1 MPATVVLAVLW
12 TTSTGTSD
20 SLYGWGLPVAV
31 LSAAVV
37 IAGVSGPGARGL
49 LGRALSVPPLRWF
62 GTISYGLYLWH
73 WPVFVVLDAEATGLD
88 GWALTGMRVAVS
100 VAIAVVSLHLVE
112 QPVRSGRLP
121 RPAWRLGAPLA
132 GAAVAVALVAATSG
146 AVDEAGDV
154 GERVAVPIDPELSAN
169 GGSVMILGDSESLL
183 LADQKR
189 GGWGNRG

>member
-20 SLYGWGLPVAV
+20 SLYGWGLPVAG

-73 WPVFVVLDAEATGLD
+73 WPVFVE
-88 GWALTGMRVAVS
+88 
-100 VAIAVVSLHLVE
+100 I
-112 QPVRSGRLP
+112 GRASC
-121 RPAWRLGAPLA
+121 R
-132 GAAVAVALVAATSG
+132 
-146 AVDEAGDV
+146 
-154 GERVAVPIDPELSAN
+154 ERVCKYVSI
-169 GGSVMILGDSESLL
+169 SVVGASFKKKTINSTTT
-183 LADQKR
+183 QQT
-189 GGWGNRG
+189 

>member
-112 QPVRSGRLP
+112 QPVRSGRRSEAHTSELQSLM
-121 RPAWRLGAPLA
+121 RSSD
-132 GAAVAVALVAATSG
+132 AVFCLK
-146 AVDEAGDV
+146 
-154 GERVAVPIDPELSAN
+154 
-169 GGSVMILGDSESLL
+169 
-183 LADQKR
+183 QKKQLK
-189 GGWGNRG
+189 NKYIYIH